1 MMRFN
6 GSNNRRFVVS
16 SDDEEEELVLEET
29 QETQETQQPQPT
41 QQPQSTQQPQPTQ
54 QPQSRQSRQTYAEYR
69 DRCRRDNYI
78 ATSNID
84 MVFSH
89 HFPNSVVIHNI
100 NEDIKLCSIKI
111 RDLLNANVKNWEFN
125 RQPDQVRVPEIARYI
140 YNSRKH
146 INTHFYLSYN
156 NKNDR
161 FDIIDGSHRHWALKM
176 LQSLSV
182 ANGEILDNRLRN
194 NDETLTTWFN
204 PQENIEWL
212 LNNDTIVQINFK
224 SSDNDLRLLRD
235 DINNSQP
242 MPIELRNISQDIEKN
257 GIINRIADEY
267 INKYKQCFASNSV
280 RDDYMKNNRKT
291 NRDKFVVLLSR
302 LYDKYNIDINR
313 VGILQQRLEIAN
325 DIIRCELQENRLRR
339 RCNKEDIKNKCRETG
354 CYLFLYRD
362 EELFNLI

>member
-1 MMRFN
+1 MMKFN
-6 GSNNRRFVVS
+6 GSKNRTIVVA
-16 SDDEEEELVLEET
+16 SDDEDENFVLEET
-29 QETQETQQPQPT
+29 PQPQPT
-41 QQPQSTQQPQPTQ
+41 QQQRMTQQP
-54 QPQSRQSRQTYAEYR
+54 RQLTQTYAEYR

-78 ATSNID
+78 ATTNIN

-89 HFPNSVVIHNI
+89 NFPNSTIIHNI
-100 NEDIKLCSIKI
+100 DEDIKLCSIKI
-111 RDLLNANVKNWEFN
+111 SDLLNANVKNWEFN

-140 YNSRKH
+140 YNSRKN

-212 LNNDTIVQINFK
+212 LNAYCIVQINFK
-224 SSDNDLRLLRD
+224 SSETDLRLLRD

-267 INKYKQCFASNSV
+267 INKYKQFFAINSV
-280 RDDYMKNNRKT
+280 RDDYMRNNRKT

-325 DIIRCELQENRLRR
+325 DKIRCQLHDDKIK
-339 RCNKEDIKNKCRETG
+339 CNQTIKNKCRETG